1 MIKSVV
7 INVLLILLHISNCNG
22 EKEVCSPAL
31 VQPSPVQHQWAEDGL
46 EVKIGNKLSF
56 GLHNKVCI
64 RFQRLPFPPAT
75 LPAE

>member
-56 GLHNKVCI
+56 YLHEKVF
-64 RFQRLPFPPAT
+64 RFQRWPFPPAT